1 MPDHLQEA
9 INHLDLY
16 GYCVIEE
23 GIPGDTAREMAHD
36 FLTFHTQPAYQD
48 FIHGDAYYQTLFGM
62 MNLDDRV
69 WTWLALERYAH
80 LFEEGGEDA
89 DGAGGLRGS
98 YGDR

>member
-36 FLTFHTQPAYQD
+36 FLTFHVEHIYNHTVNMDKDVRLCA
-48 FIHGDAYYQTLFGM
+48 FSC
-62 MNLDDRV
+62 V
-69 WTWLALERYAH
+69 V
-80 LFEEGGEDA
+80 
-89 DGAGGLRGS
+89 
-98 YGDR
+98 

>member
-48 FIHGDAYYQTLFGM
+48 FIHGDAYYQTLFGI

-69 WTWLALERYAH
+69 WTC
-80 LFEEGGEDA
+80 
-89 DGAGGLRGS
+89 AGHPDVVAIARHFLGPRMPRG
-98 YGDR
+98 